1 MTPRAPLALLT
12 AGLLLAATG
21 CRGQRPAGG
30 VPGAPEVRRLAVRG
44 NLVGPDG
51 TVLPDALVL
60 VVGNRIAAVGPA
72 RAVSV
77 PAGTPVLGDAGKW
90 ILPGLVDAHVHFFQ
104 SGGLYTRPDMVDLTA
119 RVPYARERA
128 AVRARLET
136 TLRRT
141 LRSGITAVLD
151 AGGPMWNF
159 EVRAFAA
166 RTPLA
171 PRVAVA
177 GPLLSPVK
185 RPELDTGDPPILQ
198 VTDPGVARALV
209 RTQAT
214 LRPDLVKLWWIVPP
228 GSTVES
234 WRPVARAAIEEAH
247 RLGLRVGVHATELT
261 TARAA
266 VAEGADL
273 LCHDV
278 VDADVDEAFVDALR
292 ARGTVYVSTLVVF
305 EATAAVFQRQ
315 VRFSPLA
322 LEVADPAALASVTDP
337 FPLPERYRAAPPQG
351 IRPAARRNVVRLVR
365 AGIPVAAGSDA
376 GNIGTFHGPALHRQL
391 LLLEEAGLS
400 RGEALAAA
408 TLGAAQA
415 LGREGELGSV
425 QVGKLADLLVLEASP
440 LADLRNTARIHAV
453 VKDGVW
459 RRPAE
464 ILPRTAADVVEAQ
477 HAAWNAGDLEGL
489 LSTFADDAQVRS
501 VSGGLLASGK
511 EAIRERFARILEG
524 HPRGHLRV
532 VERREDGPG
541 VVLDHEE
548 VSGWGPKDPDPLDL
562 GWLRYEVEEGR
573 IRRLLLP

>member
-1 MTPRAPLALLT
+1 MTTRAPLALVL
-12 AGLLLAATG
+12 AGLTLAGAG
-21 CRGQRPAGG
+21 CRGPRPPGG
-30 VPGAPEVRRLAVRG
+30 VPGAPEARRLAVRG
-44 NLVGPDG
+44 NVVRADG

-60 VVGNRIAAVGPA
+60 VDGNRIAAVGPA
-72 RAVSV
+72 GSVPV
-77 PAGTPVLGDAGKW
+77 PAGTPVLGDSGKW
-90 ILPGLVDAHVHFFQ
+90 ILPGLIDAHVHFFQ
-104 SGGLYTRPDMVDLTA
+104 SGGLYTRPDIVDLTA
-119 RVPYARERA
+119 RVPYEREKA
-128 AVRARLET
+128 AVRAGLED

-159 EVRAFAA
+159 EVRALAA
-166 RTPLA
+166 RTALA
-171 PRVAVA
+171 PRVGVA
-177 GPLLSPVK
+177 GPQLSPVR
-185 RPELDTGDPPILQ
+185 RPQLEAGDPPILQ

-214 LRPDLVKLWWIVPP
+214 LKPDLVKLWWIVPP
-228 GSTVES
+228 GGTAET
-234 WRPVARAAIEEAH
+234 WRPVARAAIAEAH
-247 RLGLRVGVHATELT
+247 RLGLRVGVHATELE

-278 VDADVDEAFVDALR
+278 VDADVDEPFVEALR
-292 ARGTVYVSTLVVF
+292 ARGTVYVSTLAVF
-305 EATAAVFQRQ
+305 EATAQVFQRR
-315 VRFSPLA
+315 VRFSPLE
-322 LEVADPAALASVTDP
+322 LEVADPAAVASVTDP
-337 FPLPERYRAAPPQG
+337 FPVPERLRESRPG
-351 IRPAARRNVVRLVR
+351 IRPAALRNVVRLVR

-376 GNIGTFHGPALHRQL
+376 GDIGAFHGPALHRQL

-408 TLGAAQA
+408 TAGSAQA
-415 LGREGELGSV
+415 VGRESELGSV

-440 LADLRNTARIHAV
+440 LQDLRHTARIHAV

-464 ILPRTAADVVEAQ
+464 ILPRSAADVVQAQ

-501 VSGGLLASGK
+501 VSGGLLAGGK
-511 EAIRERFARILEG
+511 PAIRERFARLFAA
-524 HPRGHLRV
+524 HPTGRLRV
-532 VERREDGPG
+532 VERRADGAG
-541 VVLDHEE
+541 VVLDREE
-548 VSGWGPKDPDPLDL
+548 VSGWGPNEPDPLDL
-562 GWLRYEVEEGR
+562 GWLRYEVEDGR